1 MQWLCHWLVRR
12 PGFTS
17 QIRKEHLR
25 HCQLMAAQTAVHMHR
40 PYVPLDARP
49 KPYQFKGSNEGPGG
63 RPTPPLPQPAP
74 PPPPK
79 SIEQA
84 MKEPYTIRGDSSGGR
99 SRGAIAD
106 MNTGAQLTATLM
118 RD

>member
-1 MQWLCHWLVRR
+1 MKIPGWQLLQTGPRGGR
-12 PGFTS
+12 PAKNGGD
-17 QIRKEHLR
+17 
-25 HCQLMAAQTAVHMHR
+25 
-40 PYVPLDARP
+40 VPLFLRTQ
-49 KPYQFKGSNEGPGG
+49 PYQIKGSNEGPGG
-63 RPTPPLPQPAP
+63 RPTPPLPQPA

-106 MNTGAQLTATLM
+106 MNTGAQITANLM

>member
-1 MQWLCHWLVRR
+1 LK
-12 PGFTS
+12 P
-17 QIRKEHLR
+17 LR
-25 HCQLMAAQTAVHMHR
+25 AAQTAVHMHR

-74 PPPPK
+74 PPPPPK